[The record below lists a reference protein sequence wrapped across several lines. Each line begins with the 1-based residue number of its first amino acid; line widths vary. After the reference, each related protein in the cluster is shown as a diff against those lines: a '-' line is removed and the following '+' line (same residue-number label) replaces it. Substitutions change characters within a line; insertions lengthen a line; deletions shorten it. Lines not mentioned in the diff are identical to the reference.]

1 MESNKNTENLN
12 NQVQSS
18 PITLNNVDIDL
29 QTSTPKSENSKI
41 LYTLPVKT
49 YATFFIVSM
58 YSAFAYCIIS
68 THLHENYFEDLESK
82 STDAECPNRK
92 FLKILSITQ
101 CITSYTPGKWIWRTI
116 LILNLG
122 FNVFVTP
129 KILFYSLKNKGT
141 DYLAA
146 TSAVCIAITSA
157 MMVPTT
163 VFYDLNPP
171 VSQNKTPI
179 EHSHLHFGCFLIMTT
194 SALVWIT
201 SYLMLI
207 LRAQRH
213 TKESQSEKPIKNSKR
228 IIIMIILTMFSAVV
242 AVTFLILFHKSCLD
256 YADGYFALSEYA
268 YFFVGMAV
276 QLDVMLLKRE
286 FMIEIRMSEQKK
298 SIN

>member
-1 MESNKNTENLN
+1 
-12 NQVQSS
+12 
-18 PITLNNVDIDL
+18 
-29 QTSTPKSENSKI
+29 
-41 LYTLPVKT
+41 
-49 YATFFIVSM
+49 M

-82 STDAECPNRK
+82 STEAECPNRK

-146 TSAVCIAITSA
+146 TSAVSIGITSA

-163 VFYDLNPP
+163 IFYDLNPP
-171 VSQNKTPI
+171 VRENKTPI
-179 EHSHLHFGCFLIMTT
+179 EHSFLHCGFFLIMTA

-201 SYLMLI
+201 SYLMLV
-207 LRAQRH
+207 LRARRN
-213 TKESQSEKPIKNSKR
+213 TSEKRQPIKNSKR

-256 YADGYFALSEYA
+256 YADGYFALSEYV
-268 YFFVGMAV
+268 YFFAGMAV

-286 FMIEIRMSEQKK
+286 FKIEIRMSESKNQ
-298 SIN
+298 